1 MFFLPVLGAIASAV
15 GSSGAGALA
24 ASAAT
29 AATTAAA
36 SSVGQAAVAGTVGY
50 LAGSAISGGNR
61 RQPEGGQH
69 QQARRTEPQILYYR
83 RLPNGTEVP
92 VIAE

>member
-1 MFFLPVLGAIASAV
+1 MFILPVLGAIASAV

-24 ASAAT
+24 ASAVT
-29 AATTAAA
+29 AATSAAA
-36 SSVGQAAVAGTVGY
+36 GSVGQAAVAGTVGY
-50 LAGSAISGGNR
+50 LAGSAMSGGNR
-61 RQPEGGQH
+61 RQPEGEQP
-69 QQARRTEPQILYYR
+69 QQSRRSEPQILYYR